1 VAPAA
6 IVAPNAATGAFRL
19 LREYKAFAEVKFTG
33 DSHGGFEGYGS
44 LFGVLDSGGDIVEKG
59 AFAEDL
65 GEFVKDGFISLGHNW
80 EGLAIGTVKEAYE
93 DSSGLYLRT
102 EYHSTQLAQDARR
115 VAQERLDRGK
125 SVGLSIGYGVKPGGM
140 KSGDD
145 ARHLTNLHLFE
156 VAQVNVPMLR
166 PAGLTGIKSLVLPF
180 EEHSDNVR
188 VAIDEWL
195 ERVRSGSD
203 VRLKAGRAISEAR
216 RSRIAAVREALR
228 SYADEIDALLSE
240 TEPRADEPIVEE
252 APVEKAVEIPP
263 TDPALQALRDEFLT
277 LYAMH
282 KQI

>member
-1 VAPAA
+1 VALR
-6 IVAPNAATGAFRL
+6 AATGAFRL

-166 PAGLTGIKSLVLPF
+166 PAGLTGIKSIQGFDLSF
-180 EEHSDNVR
+180 DEHLDQARDVWG
-188 VAIDEWL
+188 ELL
-195 ERVRSGSD
+195 ERIRTGMGKD
-203 VRLKAGRAISEAR
+203 VKAGRAISEAR
-216 RSRIAAVREALR
+216 RGRIAAVREALR
-228 SYADEIDALLSE
+228 AHADEIDALLME

-252 APVEKAVEIPP
+252 APLEKSVEIPP
-263 TDPALQALRDEFLT
+263 TDPALQALRDEVLA